1 MRLKPLFASMLLL
14 LALAALWPPVY
25 AQETASKSIEGIWQ
39 GALSVS
45 GIQLRLVV
53 KIHKQPGGTLTGT
66 MDSIDQGAKDIPID
80 QVTFKDN
87 TLRLELKGI
96 GGVYEGKLNAAGTEF
111 AGEWQQGGNALPL
124 TLARTEKAIELR
136 RPQEPQKPY
145 PYDEE
150 ELTFENKAAGVK
162 LAGTLTRP
170 KTGGPFPAVVL
181 IAGSG
186 PNNRNEDVLGHK
198 VFLVLADYLT
208 RHGIAVLRYDK
219 RGIGASTGSYLKAT
233 TADFAADALAA
244 VEYLKG
250 RKEIAADKIG
260 LIGHS
265 EGGVIAPI
273 VASESK
279 DVAFVV
285 LMAGTGI
292 PGEQILYL
300 QGALIAQAN
309 GASPKAIAREKALQE
324 QIFTVVKQEKDPAV
338 AEKKIEAAEAK
349 TIAQLSPAEKKD
361 AENQLKQLQAGNK
374 TLLTPWFRYFLTYD
388 PKTAL
393 RKVQCPILVLNGS
406 KDLQVP
412 PKENL
417 PAIQGA
423 LQEAGNKDVTIKEL
437 TGLNHLFQTCKTGSP
452 LEYSKIEE
460 TMSPVAL
467 QTISDWIQAHTQT
480 GN

>member
-1 MRLKPLFASMLLL
+1 MPLKPLFVSILIL
-14 LALAALWPPVY
+14 LALAALWPPAQ

-53 KIHKQPGGTLTGT
+53 KIHKHPDSTLTGT
-66 MDSIDQGAKDIPID
+66 MDSIDQGAKNIPID

-87 TLRLELKGI
+87 VLHLELKSI
-96 GGVYEGKLNAAGTEF
+96 GGVYEGKRNRAGTAF
-111 AGEWQQGGNALPL
+111 VGEWQQSGNSLPL
-124 TLARTEKAIELR
+124 TLTHSDKAPEVR

-150 ELTFENKAAGVK
+150 EVTFENSAAGVK
-162 LAGTLTRP
+162 LAGTLTKP

-208 RHGIAVLRYDK
+208 RHDIAVLRYDK

-250 RKEIAADKIG
+250 RKEIAPDQIG

-273 VASESK
+273 VAAESR

-285 LMAGTGI
+285 LMAGTGL

-300 QGALIAQAN
+300 QGALIAQAE
-309 GASPKAIAREKALQE
+309 GASVQDVTRQKHLQE
-324 QIFTVVKQEKDPAV
+324 QMFAVIKQEKDPAV
-338 AEKKIEAAEAK
+338 AEKKLEAIEARA
-349 TIAQLSPAEKKD
+349 IAQLPPAQKKA
-361 AENQLKQLQAGNK
+361 AESQMKQAQAGTKN
-374 TLLTPWFRYFLTYD
+374 LLTPWFRYFLTYD

-393 RKVQCPILVLNGS
+393 RKVHCPILVLNGS

-417 PAIQGA
+417 PAIKEA
-423 LQEAGNKDVTIKEL
+423 LDQAGNKDVTIKEL

-467 QTISDWIQAHTQT
+467 QTISDWILAHTQA
-480 GN
+480 GK